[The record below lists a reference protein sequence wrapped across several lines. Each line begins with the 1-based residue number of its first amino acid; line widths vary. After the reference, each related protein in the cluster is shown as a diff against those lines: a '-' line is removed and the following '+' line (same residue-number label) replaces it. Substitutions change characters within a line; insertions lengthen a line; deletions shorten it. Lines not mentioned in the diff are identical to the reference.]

1 MISPEEVGAGLAA
14 LAALAALAEQLTV
27 PLRVPVGR

>member
-1 MISPEEVGAGLAA
+1 MISPEEVGAGLAG
-14 LAALAALAEQLTV
+14 LAALAEQLTV